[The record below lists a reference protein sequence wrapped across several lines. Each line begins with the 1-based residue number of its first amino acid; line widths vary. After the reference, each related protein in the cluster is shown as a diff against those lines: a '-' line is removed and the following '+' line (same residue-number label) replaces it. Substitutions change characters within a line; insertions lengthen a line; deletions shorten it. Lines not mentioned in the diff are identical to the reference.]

1 MRKCIYLLAGILF
14 FCLVAT
20 SCEDDIIDGSKAD
33 EKSRIGKMN
42 IEDADLLYISKQE
55 SDRKLY
61 GVSDISSLRSSSNNK
76 SGVYE
81 IEIYNPKGKLI
92 KNKTPHYI
100 KDAGEYIIAFFKN
113 NPASLYNDEVYFIS
127 KKDGKAHIIPEKFF
141 PVSGDYNERIFN
153 KDLYNKRFVFKNA
166 TNSLEYLN
174 INVDKHNR
182 IYYTALECFNDGTCA
197 NVLYR
202 ASFQQNNEIKF
213 EKISID
219 NEYASGYLIDNAGN
233 SLYGSPG
240 DIGLMRFTSA
250 DKKITNQIEAD
261 DKIQGESPLSQIN
274 FVWNSSDDIM
284 AIKTIRGMRNP
295 EDGSISYIDDII
307 LLTKLDKE
315 TGEFEEIKEL
325 EFDFKG
331 KLPTT
336 TDIFYTQGKVL
347 FSHSIYG
354 TQALLDIS
362 NENAFQSISCPL
374 AANIVIGD
382 HLYNFDRNNIRLT
395 LIDVETGN
403 TTPIYDFAKSM
414 PEGYR
419 ITNFLEITEEGVLF
433 DAFRTSD
440 KMNVVASIDVNKEFT
455 ILQESYGAVEVLVSM
470 NNWFAFGKTNTTGLI
485 YI

>member
-1 MRKCIYLLAGILF
+1 
-14 FCLVAT
+14 
-20 SCEDDIIDGSKAD
+20 
-33 EKSRIGKMN
+33 
-42 IEDADLLYISKQE
+42 
-55 SDRKLY
+55 
-61 GVSDISSLRSSSNNK
+61 
-76 SGVYE
+76 
-81 IEIYNPKGKLI
+81 
-92 KNKTPHYI
+92 
-100 KDAGEYIIAFFKN
+100 
-113 NPASLYNDEVYFIS
+113 
-127 KKDGKAHIIPEKFF
+127 
-141 PVSGDYNERIFN
+141 
-153 KDLYNKRFVFKNA
+153 
-166 TNSLEYLN
+166 
-174 INVDKHNR
+174 
-182 IYYTALECFNDGTCA
+182 
-197 NVLYR
+197 
-202 ASFQQNNEIKF
+202 
-213 EKISID
+213 
-219 NEYASGYLIDNAGN
+219 
-233 SLYGSPG
+233 
-240 DIGLMRFTSA
+240 MRFTSA

-382 HLYNFDRNNIRLT
+382 HLYNFDRNNIRLA

-414 PEGYR
+414 PEGYH

-470 NNWFAFGKTNTTGLI
+470 NN
-485 YI
+485 